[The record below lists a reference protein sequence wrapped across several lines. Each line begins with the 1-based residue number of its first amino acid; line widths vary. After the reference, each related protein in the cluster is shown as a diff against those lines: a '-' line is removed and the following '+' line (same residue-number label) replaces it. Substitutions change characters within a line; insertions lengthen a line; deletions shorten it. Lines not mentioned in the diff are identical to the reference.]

1 MVAVLVAAA
10 IIGILYFARE
20 VIVPITLSV
29 LLNFLLAPAVKWLR
43 RLRVGRIPAVGLTAI
58 SPAQSP
64 ARLR

>member
-29 LLNFLLAPAVKWLR
+29 LLNFLLAPAVK
-43 RLRVGRIPAVGLTAI
+43 
-58 SPAQSP
+58 
-64 ARLR
+64 